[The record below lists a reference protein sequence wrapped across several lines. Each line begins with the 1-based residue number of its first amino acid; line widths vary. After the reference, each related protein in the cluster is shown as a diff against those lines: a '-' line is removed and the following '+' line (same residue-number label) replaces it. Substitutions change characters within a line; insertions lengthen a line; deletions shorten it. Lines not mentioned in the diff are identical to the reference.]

1 MWMRLGGSRGAVYP
15 IYPPNFRH
23 PHAAFAKFK
32 PSPTGSSFRGR
43 VSGTRNPEMGSWRI
57 SALADA
63 AFVNHRYDPNPSI
76 PVLAARSRN
85 DDPRVIHMSGYSNPL
100 KSLHLKKIM
109 CHFIHA
115 SPRPAIILPRVP
127 SGNALPVRPV
137 WREGTGSAGTG
148 LTEPGPA
155 AGTGSPKSCG
165 G

>member
-1 MWMRLGGSRGAVYP
+1 MGGVEGRFTRSIPQTFVTRTPPSRNSNPPPPVRHSGAASAEPGIQRWEAGVYALGPDLKFAD
-15 IYPPNFRH
+15 NFRH
-23 PHAAFAKFK
+23 P
-32 PSPTGSSFRGR
+32 
-43 VSGTRNPEMGSWRI
+43 NLW
-57 SALADA
+57 
-63 AFVNHRYDPNPSI
+63 I
-76 PVLAARSRN
+76 PILAARSRN
-85 DDPRVIHMSGYSNPL
+85 DARLVIHMSGYSNPL